1 LWLYKIYKRDSGTVI
16 DATVI
21 KSTEDTIAVV

>member
-1 LWLYKIYKRDSGTVI
+1 VI

-21 KSTEDTIAVV
+21 KSIEDTIAVVQSRWKV